1 MRAAFAQE
9 CLATGNSLSPPELHI
24 AMTLHWLSPDRLK
37 RLFLGAPLDPLSPK
51 VRQHIALAAFL
62 AWVGLG
68 ADGLS
73 SANYG
78 PEEAFLALGQ
88 HTQLALYLAV
98 ATALTVFIIAFAYN
112 QVIELFPNGG
122 GGYKVATE
130 LIGSHAGLLSGSA
143 LIIDYVL
150 TIAISVASGVDALF
164 SLVPPHWQMWKLP
177 VEFAVVALL
186 TGLNLRGMKEPIAV
200 LVPLFLGFLL
210 THAVLIVA
218 GIGLHADSLP
228 NLIPDTISDTRGF
241 AAEIGMVGVIALLLK
256 AFAMGGGTYTGIE
269 AVSNNVGMLREP
281 RVRTGKWTMLYM
293 ALSLAFTAAGLI
305 VLYLLWGAAKEEGRT
320 LNATVFESVLME
332 LFGGGHIVP
341 ALLAVTLAFA
351 AALLFVAANTGF
363 LGGPAVLANMAVDRW
378 MPHQFS
384 QLSDRLVTQDGIVVM
399 GAAAIGAL
407 WITGGEVHLLVVLY
421 SINVFLTFSLC
432 LAGLCRYW
440 LTHRET
446 RRWILGL
453 GQSLLGFIVT
463 FGILLVTLVE
473 KFADG
478 AWFTVLATGF
488 VFLVGLAIK
497 RHYDSVNRQ
506 LAEADALFGSGQP
519 ATPRQDLMP
528 DPRARTAALF
538 LGSRD
543 GVAMHTLLAALTLF
557 PNQFKNVILLTVG
570 EIDTEQFHGQEKLT
584 RMRAEIEA
592 RLERFASWCERR
604 GIATDAYVAYG
615 TETVELLDRLAGEA
629 LQKYPNTV
637 FFASKLLFHSDNV
650 FTRLLHNSTALS
662 LQRLLHLRGVPMVIL
677 PMKV

>member
-1 MRAAFAQE
+1 
-9 CLATGNSLSPPELHI
+9 
-24 AMTLHWLSPDRLK
+24 MTTHWLSFDKLK

-78 PEEAFLALGQ
+78 PEEAFLALGT
-88 HTQLALYLAV
+88 HTHLALYLAV

-112 QVIELFPNGG
+112 QVIQLFPNGG

-150 TIAISVASGVDALF
+150 TIAISVASGVDAIF
-164 SLVPPHWQMWKLP
+164 SLVPPHLHMLKLP

-186 TGLNLRGMKEPIAV
+186 AGLNLRGMKEPIAL

-210 THAVLIVA
+210 THVVLIVV

-228 NLIPDTISDTRGF
+228 ALIPDTITDTRNF
-241 AAEIGMVGVIALLLK
+241 SAEIGMVGVIALLLK

-269 AVSNNVGMLREP
+269 AVSNNVNMLREP

-293 ALSLAFTAAGLI
+293 AMSLAFTAAGLI
-305 VLYLLWGAAKEEGRT
+305 VLYLLWGAAKEPGRT

-332 LFGGGHIVP
+332 LFGSGHMVP
-341 ALLAVTLAFA
+341 LLLAVTLAFA
-351 AALLFVAANTGF
+351 ALLLFVAANTGF

-384 QLSDRLVTQDGIVVM
+384 QLSDRLVTQDGVVVM
-399 GAAAIGAL
+399 GVAAIGAL

-440 LTHRET
+440 LTHRNEK
-446 RRWILGL
+446 RWLFGL
-453 GQSLLGFIVT
+453 CQSLLGLAVT
-463 FGILLVTLVE
+463 FSILLVTLVE

-478 AWFTVLATGF
+478 AWFTVLATGT
-488 VFLVGLAIK
+488 VFFVGLAIK

-506 LAEADALFGSGQP
+506 LAEADALFSGG
-519 ATPRQDLMP
+519 ADTPPRHDLVP
-528 DPRARTAALF
+528 DPKARTAALF

-557 PNQFKNVILLTVG
+557 PNQFKNVVFITVG
-570 EIDTEQFHGQEKLT
+570 EIDIEQFHGQEKLA
-584 RMRAEIEA
+584 RMQVEMAA
-592 RLERFASWCERR
+592 RLERFCNWCERR
-604 GIATDAYVAYG
+604 GIATDTFEAFG
-615 TETVELLDRLAGEA
+615 TETVDQLDRLAGEA
-629 LQKYPNTV
+629 MKKYPNIV
-637 FFASKLLFHSDNV
+637 FFASKLLFNNDNIL
-650 FTRLLHNSTALS
+650 TRLLHNSTALS

>member
-1 MRAAFAQE
+1 M
-9 CLATGNSLSPPELHI
+9 N
-24 AMTLHWLSPDRLK
+24 LHWLSLERLK

-88 HTQLALYLAV
+88 HTHLALYLAV
-98 ATALTVFIIAFAYN
+98 ATGLTVFIIAFSYN

-150 TIAISVASGVDALF
+150 TIAISVASGVDAIF
-164 SLVPPHWQMWKLP
+164 SLVPPQYHAWKLP
-177 VEFAVVALL
+177 FEFAVVLMLMA
-186 TGLNLRGMKEPIAV
+186 LNLRGMKEPIAL

-210 THAVLIVA
+210 THVALIVV
-218 GIGLHADSLP
+218 GIVLHAGSLP
-228 NLIPDTISDTRGF
+228 ALVPDTIAETRSF
-241 AAEIGMVGVIALLLK
+241 SAEIGMVGVIALLLK

-305 VLYLLWGAAKEEGRT
+305 VLYLLWGAAKQDGRT
-320 LNATVFESVLME
+320 LNATVFESVLLE
-332 LFGGGHIVP
+332 VFGSGHLVP
-341 ALLAVTLAFA
+341 VALAVTLAFA
-351 AALLFVAANTGF
+351 AALLFVAANTGY

-384 QLSDRLVTQDGIVVM
+384 QLSDRLVTQNGILVM
-399 GAAAIGAL
+399 GVAAIGAL
-407 WITGGEVHLLVVLY
+407 WITDGEVHLLVVLY

-440 LTHRET
+440 LTHRGE
-446 RRWILGL
+446 RRWVFGL
-453 GQSLLGFIVT
+453 VQSLLGFIVT
-463 FGILLVTLVE
+463 FGILMVTLVE

-488 VFLVGLAIK
+488 VVLLGLAIK
-497 RHYDSVNRQ
+497 RHYDSVNRL
-506 LAEADALFGSGQP
+506 LAEADILFGNGHGE
-519 ATPRQDLMP
+519 TPKRGLLP
-528 DPRARTAALF
+528 DPKARTAALF
-538 LGSRD
+538 VGSRD

-557 PNQFKNVILLTVG
+557 PNQFRNVIFLTVG
-570 EIDTEQFHGQEKLT
+570 EIDTEQFHGQDKVA
-584 RMRAEIEA
+584 RMQAEIA
-592 RLERFASWCERR
+592 QRMERFGCWCERHQ
-604 GIATDAYVAYG
+604 IAADSYVAYG
-615 TETVELLDRLAGEA
+615 TETVDLLDKLAGDV
-629 LQKYPNTV
+629 LHKYPNTV
-637 FFASKLLFHSDNV
+637 FFASKLVFRNDNV
-650 FTRLLHNSTALS
+650 FTRMLHNTTALS

>member
-1 MRAAFAQE
+1 
-9 CLATGNSLSPPELHI
+9 
-24 AMTLHWLSPDRLK
+24 MTTHWLSFDRLK

-78 PEEAFLALGQ
+78 PEEAFLALGE
-88 HTQLALYLAV
+88 HTHLALYLAV

-112 QVIELFPNGG
+112 QVIALFPNGG

-164 SLVPPHWQMWKLP
+164 SLVPPHLQMWKLP
-177 VEFAVVALL
+177 VEFAVVLLL
-186 TGLNLRGMKEPIAV
+186 TGLNLRGMKEPIAL

-210 THAVLIVA
+210 THVVLIVV

-228 NLIPDTISDTRGF
+228 ALIPDTIADTRSF
-241 AAEIGMVGVIALLLK
+241 SAEIGMVGVIALLLK

-269 AVSNNVGMLREP
+269 AVSNNVNMLREP
-281 RVRTGKWTMLYM
+281 RVRTGRWTMLYM
-293 ALSLAFTAAGLI
+293 ALSLAITAAGLI
-305 VLYLLWGAAKEEGRT
+305 VLYLLWGAAKQPGRT
-320 LNATVFESVLME
+320 LNATVFESVLTE
-332 LFGGGHIVP
+332 LFGGGHMVGI
-341 ALLAVTLAFA
+341 LLAVTLAFA

-399 GAAAIGAL
+399 GLAAIGAL

-446 RRWILGL
+446 RGWVFGL
-453 GQSLLGFIVT
+453 AQSLLGFIVT

-488 VFLVGLAIK
+488 VFLVGLGIK

-506 LAEADALFGSGQP
+506 LAEADALFGNGQSVAP
-519 ATPRQDLMP
+519 QPELVP
-528 DPRARTAALF
+528 DPKARTAALF
-538 LGSRD
+538 LRSRD

-557 PNQFKNVILLTVG
+557 PNQFRNVIFLTVG
-570 EIDTEQFHGQEKLT
+570 EIDTEQFHGQEKVA
-584 RMRAEIEA
+584 RMQAEIDA
-592 RLERFASWCERR
+592 RLQRFSSWCARR
-604 GIATDAYVAYG
+604 GIATGSYVAYG
-615 TETVELLDRLAGEA
+615 TDTVQLLDQLAGEA
-629 LQKYPNTV
+629 LKAYPNTV
-637 FFASKLLFHSDNV
+637 FFASKLLFHNDNV
-650 FTRLLHNSTALS
+650 FTRLLHNTTALS
-662 LQRLLHLRGVPMVIL
+662 LQRLLHLRGMPMVIL

>member
-1 MRAAFAQE
+1 
-9 CLATGNSLSPPELHI
+9 
-24 AMTLHWLSPDRLK
+24 MTLHWLSPERLK

-78 PEEAFLALGQ
+78 PEEAFLALGT
-88 HTQLALYLAV
+88 HTHLALYLAV

-112 QVIELFPNGG
+112 QVITLFPNGG

-186 TGLNLRGMKEPIAV
+186 TGLNLRGMKEPIAL

-210 THAVLIVA
+210 THVVLIVV

-228 NLIPDTISDTRGF
+228 ALIPDTIADTRSF
-241 AAEIGMVGVIALLLK
+241 SAEIGMVGVIALLLK

-269 AVSNNVGMLREP
+269 AVSNNVSMLREP

-293 ALSLAFTAAGLI
+293 AMSLAFTAAGLI
-305 VLYLLWGAAKEEGRT
+305 VLYLLWGAAKQEGRT

-332 LFGGGHIVP
+332 LFGGGHMVP
-341 ALLAVTLAFA
+341 VLLAITLAFA

-384 QLSDRLVTQDGIVVM
+384 QLSDRLVTQDGVVVM
-399 GAAAIGAL
+399 GVAAVGAL

-440 LTHRET
+440 LTHRSEK
-446 RRWILGL
+446 RWLFGL
-453 GQSLLGFIVT
+453 AQSMLGFIVT

-473 KFADG
+473 KFTDG

-488 VFLVGLAIK
+488 VFCVGLAIK
-497 RHYDSVNRQ
+497 RHYDSVNSQ
-506 LAEADALFGSGQP
+506 LAEADALFGNTQG
-519 ATPRQDLMP
+519 TPPRHDLVP
-528 DPRARTAALF
+528 DPKARTAALF

-543 GVAMHTLLAALTLF
+543 GVGMHTLLAALTLF
-557 PNQFKNVILLTVG
+557 PNQFKNVVFITVG
-570 EIDTEQFHGQEKLT
+570 EIDIEQFHGQEKVA
-584 RMRAEIEA
+584 RMQAEMAA
-592 RLERFASWCERR
+592 RLERFCNWCERR
-604 GIATDAYVAYG
+604 GIATEVYQAFG
-615 TETVELLDRLAGEA
+615 TETVDQLDRLAGEA
-629 LQKYPNTV
+629 MRKYPNIV

-662 LQRLLHLRGVPMVIL
+662 LQRLLHLRGMPMVIL

>member
-1 MRAAFAQE
+1 MN
-9 CLATGNSLSPPELHI
+9 AT
-24 AMTLHWLSPDRLK
+24 HWLSLERLK

-78 PEEAFLALGQ
+78 PEEAFLALGE
-88 HTQLALYLAV
+88 HTHLALYLAV
-98 ATALTVFIIAFAYN
+98 ATALTVFIIAFSYN
-112 QVIELFPNGG
+112 QVIALFPNGG

-164 SLVPPHWQMWKLP
+164 SLVPPQYHMWKLP
-177 VEFAVVALL
+177 VESLVVLL
-186 TGLNLRGMKEPIAV
+186 LAGLNLRGMKEPIAL
-200 LVPLFLGFLL
+200 LVPLFLGFIL
-210 THAVLIVA
+210 THATLIVL
-218 GIGLHADSLP
+218 GIGLHAGSLP
-228 NLIPDTISDTRGF
+228 ALIPDTISETRSF
-241 AAEIGMVGVIALLLK
+241 SAEIGMVGVVALLLK

-269 AVSNNVGMLREP
+269 AVSNNVNMLREP

-293 ALSLAFTAAGLI
+293 ALSLAFMAAGLI
-305 VLYLLWGAAKEEGRT
+305 VLYLLWGAGKQDGRT

-332 LFGGGHIVP
+332 LTGGGHLVP
-341 ALLAVTLAFA
+341 IALAVTLAFA

-399 GAAAIGAL
+399 GLAAIGAL

-440 LTHRET
+440 LTHRGEQ
-446 RRWILGL
+446 RWIFGL
-453 GQSLLGFIVT
+453 AQSLLGFIVT
-463 FGILLVTLVE
+463 FGILMVTLVE

-488 VFLVGLAIK
+488 VVLVGLAIK

-506 LAEADALFGSGQP
+506 LAEADMLFGNGHGAAP
-519 ATPRQDLMP
+519 KRDLAP
-528 DPRARTAALF
+528 DPKARTAALF

-557 PNQFKNVILLTVG
+557 PNQFRNVIFLTVG
-570 EIDTEQFHGQEKLT
+570 EIDTEQFHGQDKVARLQ
-584 RMRAEIEA
+584 AEIEQ
-592 RLERFASWCERR
+592 RLERFSNWCAKR

-615 TETVELLDRLAGEA
+615 TETVELLDKLAGEA

-637 FFASKLLFHSDNV
+637 FFASKLLFRHDNV
-650 FTRLLHNSTALS
+650 FTRLLHNATALS
-662 LQRLLHLRGVPMVIL
+662 LQRLLHLRGMPMVIL

>member
-1 MRAAFAQE
+1 MNALRQ
-9 CLATGNSLSPPELHI
+9 ATASPIPSI
-24 AMTLHWLSPDRLK
+24 DIMITHWLSLERLK

-88 HTQLALYLAV
+88 HTHLALYLAV
-98 ATALTVFIIAFAYN
+98 ATGLTVFIIAFSYN
-112 QVIELFPNGG
+112 QVIALFPNGG

-150 TIAISVASGVDALF
+150 TIAISVASGVDAIF

-186 TGLNLRGMKEPIAV
+186 TGLNLRGMKEPIAL
-200 LVPLFLGFLL
+200 LVPLFLGFVF
-210 THAVLIVA
+210 THAALIVL
-218 GIGLHADSLP
+218 GIGLHAGNLP
-228 NLIPDTISDTRGF
+228 ALVPDTIAETRNF
-241 AAEIGMVGVIALLLK
+241 SAEIGLIGVIALLLR

-269 AVSNNVGMLREP
+269 AVSNNVNMLREP

-293 ALSLAFTAAGLI
+293 ALSLAFMAAGLI

-320 LNATVFESVLME
+320 LNATVFESVLLE
-332 LFGGGHIVP
+332 LFGNGHLVP
-341 ALLAVTLAFA
+341 VVLAVTLAFA

-378 MPHQFS
+378 MPHQFG
-384 QLSDRLVTQDGIVVM
+384 QLSDRLVTQNGVVVM
-399 GAAAIGAL
+399 GGAAIVAL
-407 WITGGEVHLLVVLY
+407 WITGGAVHLLVVLY

-440 LTHRET
+440 LTHRSEK
-446 RRWILGL
+446 RWLFGL
-453 GQSLLGFIVT
+453 AQSLLGLIVT
-463 FGILLVTLVE
+463 FGILMVTLVE
-473 KFADG
+473 KFAEG

-488 VFLVGLAIK
+488 VFLLGLAIK

-506 LAEADALFGSGQP
+506 LAEADILFSNGHAAAPSH
-519 ATPRQDLMP
+519 DLVP
-528 DPRARTAALF
+528 DPKARTAALF
-538 LGSRD
+538 VGSRD

-557 PNQFKNVILLTVG
+557 PNQFRNVVFLTVG
-570 EIDTEQFHGQEKLT
+570 EIETEQFHGQDKVA
-584 RMRAEIEA
+584 RMGTEIDR
-592 RLERFASWCERR
+592 RLQRFRNWCERR
-604 GIATDAYVAYG
+604 GIATDSYVAYG
-615 TETVELLDRLAGEA
+615 TDTVDLLDRLAGDV

-637 FFASKLLFHSDNV
+637 FFASKLVFRHDNV
-650 FTRLLHNSTALS
+650 FTRMLHNTTALS

>member
-1 MRAAFAQE
+1 MIMQ
-9 CLATGNSLSPPELHI
+9 
-24 AMTLHWLSPDRLK
+24 WLSLDKLK

-88 HTQLALYLAV
+88 HTHLALYLAV
-98 ATALTVFIIAFAYN
+98 ATGLTVFIIAFSYN
-112 QVIELFPNGG
+112 QVIALFPNGG

-164 SLVPPHWQMWKLP
+164 SLVPPHLQMWKLP
-177 VEFAVVALL
+177 VEFIVVALL
-186 TGLNLRGMKEPIAV
+186 TGLNLRGMKEPIAL
-200 LVPLFLGFLL
+200 LVPLFLGFLF
-210 THAVLIVA
+210 THVTLIVV
-218 GIGLHADSLP
+218 GIGMHAENLP
-228 NLIPDTISDTRGF
+228 ALIPDTVAETRSF
-241 AAEIGMVGVIALLLK
+241 SAEIGMVGVIALLLR

-281 RVRTGKWTMLYM
+281 RERTGRWTMVYM

-305 VLYLLWGAAKEEGRT
+305 VLYLLWGATKQESRT
-320 LNATVFESVLME
+320 LNATVFEAVLTE
-332 LFGGGHIVP
+332 LFGTGHLVP
-341 ALLAVTLAFA
+341 VLLAVIMAFA

-384 QLSDRLVTQDGIVVM
+384 QLSDRLVTQNGILVM
-399 GAAAIGAL
+399 GVAAIGAL
-407 WITGGEVHLLVVLY
+407 WITNGEVHLLVVLY

-440 LTHRET
+440 VTHRNE
-446 RRWILGL
+446 RRWIYGLVQALLGL
-453 GQSLLGFIVT
+453 IVT
-463 FGILLVTLVE
+463 FGILMVTLVE
-473 KFADG
+473 KFAEG

-488 VFLVGLAIK
+488 VVLLGLAIK

-506 LAEADALFGSGQP
+506 LAEADILFGST
-519 ATPRQDLMP
+519 ASEARQCSLVP
-528 DPRARTAALF
+528 DPKARTAALF
-538 LGSRD
+538 VGSRD

-557 PNQFKNVILLTVG
+557 PNQFKNVVFLTVG
-570 EIDTEQFHGQEKLT
+570 EIDTEQFHGQEKVA
-584 RMRAEIEA
+584 RMRAEIDH
-592 RLERFASWCERR
+592 RLQRFRNWCERR
-604 GIATDAYVAYG
+604 GIASETYVGYG
-615 TETVELLDRLAGEA
+615 TETVDLLDRLAGDV

-637 FFASKLLFHSDNV
+637 FFASKLVFRHDNV
-650 FTRLLHNSTALS
+650 FTRLLHNTTALS
-662 LQRLLHLRGVPMVIL
+662 LQRLLHLRAVPMVIL